1 MSCLLLILA
10 VPAGAQSEP
19 GVAVSALS
27 RGSGVPEAAREA
39 LARVRALFEA
49 ARGDGRVLQIVE
61 TRLGLEG
68 ETRLCAVTRDA
79 TAADSL
85 LEEAR
90 RAAQGAELF
99 NVVAEPCSRP

>member
-1 MSCLLLILA
+1 
-10 VPAGAQSEP
+10 
-19 GVAVSALS
+19 VSALS
-27 RGSGVPEAAREA
+27 RGSGVPAAARDA
-39 LARVRALFEA
+39 LARVRELFET

-68 ETRLCAVTRDA
+68 ETRLCAVARDA
-79 TAADSL
+79 AAAAGL

-99 NVVAEPCSRP
+99 NVVAEPCSGP